1 MKAFDEGALA
11 FKRGKNLSNPY
22 KADTSRYRDWEYGF
36 NKAYFANL
44 EVLNGKAKKNTQP
57 TRARN

>member
-11 FKRGKNLSNPY
+11 FKKGKNLSNPY
-22 KADTSRYRDWEYGF
+22 KADTSRHRDWEYGF

-44 EVLNGKAKKNTQP
+44 EVLNGKAKKDAKP
-57 TRARN
+57 S